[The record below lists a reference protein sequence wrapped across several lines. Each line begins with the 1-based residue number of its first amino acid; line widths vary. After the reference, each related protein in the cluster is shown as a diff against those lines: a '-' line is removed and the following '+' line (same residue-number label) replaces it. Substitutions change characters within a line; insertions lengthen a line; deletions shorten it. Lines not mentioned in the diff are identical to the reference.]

1 MTEQE
6 IDYIFTLSGGL
17 AYSGGTRYS
26 MTNTQLKKFVFLLLE
41 SEREACAEEAFKTA
55 LTDATPGG
63 IADAVRG
70 RNG

>member
-1 MTEQE
+1 MTKDE
-6 IDYIFTLSGGL
+6 IDYLFTLAGGIS
-17 AYSGGTRYS
+17 YSGGTRYS
-26 MTNTQLKKFVFLLLE
+26 MTNTQLKHFVGLLINA
-41 SEREACAEEAFKTA
+41 EREACAEMAFKTA

>member
-1 MTEQE
+1 
-6 IDYIFTLSGGL
+6 
-17 AYSGGTRYS
+17 

-41 SEREACAEEAFKTA
+41 SEREACAEAAFKTA